1 MVFSGNSKE
10 TLLAS
15 HLDSQWI
22 DWLVDSH
29 LDIGVSVNGVDK

>member
-22 DWLVDSH
+22 WLVDSH